1 MNLITEPWLPTLF
14 NSGETKLVSLKEL
27 YEQSENIS
35 DLVLNPPQRISVMR
49 LLICITQAALDG
61 PEDETDWKNC
71 KNKISTES
79 IKYLE
84 ERKDKFDLFG
94 DKPFLQIKDLEAEK
108 YAVIDLLDFS
118 KASGNNTVLFDH
130 NAVPEGR
137 NNKNWQKALSLLTS
151 LNFSTTGKVGQAKW
165 QDNKFN
171 ESTYAAPCIK
181 KSHTFVLGKT
191 ILETILFNLLSKSIT
206 STFPNSNFGQPVW
219 DNFPKSSNDISAF
232 ENASKTYLGRL
243 VPLSRFIKLDDNPKK
258 TNCIF
263 GPTCKELKFEY
274 LPAFLEPTCT
284 VLKSKKNELFYM
296 RISSDKHIW
305 RDFGAVFS
313 LGKTG
318 TQTLN
323 SVKKIANEKENINVW
338 IGGLEIGAQAA
349 KIKDSVEWNFYIP
362 VSQLGESELNKYKEG
377 VELASKTEFSLK
389 NAIKT
394 YCKELK
400 MENSL
405 ISKAVPFFWQQL
417 DNKYEL
423 LLEIANDDTK
433 PMDEWEKLLYKTMVK
448 AYEFACPKETPRQ
461 IQAYVIGKKYLR
473 VKKNE
478 KSN

>member
-1 MNLITEPWLPTLF
+1 MNLIGNPWIPVLF
-14 NSGETKLVSLKEL
+14 NSGDTKLVSLKEL

-61 PEDETDWKNC
+61 PEDETDWKDC
-71 KNKISTES
+71 KNRIVDES

-84 ERKDKFDLFG
+84 ERKDKFELFG

-108 YAVIDLLDFS
+108 HAVIDLLDFS

-137 NNKNWQKALSLLTS
+137 DNKNWQKALALLTS

-165 QDNKFN
+165 QNNTFN

-181 KSHTFVLGKT
+181 KSHTFIFGKT
-191 ILETILFNLLSKSIT
+191 ILETIFLNLLPKSIIKT
-206 STFPNSNFGQPVW
+206 LPNSNFGQPVW
-219 DNFPKSSNDISAF
+219 DNFPKSPNDVSAF

-243 VPLSRFIKLDDNPKK
+243 VPLSRFIKLDNNPEITK
-258 TNCIF
+258 CIF

-313 LGKTG
+313 LDQTG
-318 TQTLN
+318 TQTLKN
-323 SVKKIANEKENINVW
+323 VKKIVCKKENINIW
-338 IGGLEIGAQAA
+338 IGGLETGAQAA
-349 KIKDSVEWNFYIP
+349 KIKDTVEWNFFIP
-362 VSQLGESELNKYKEG
+362 VSQLGETELNKYKEG
-377 VELASKTEFSLK
+377 IGFANNAEFSLK
-389 NAIKT
+389 NAVKT
-394 YCKELK
+394 FCKELK
-400 MENSL
+400 MESSL
-405 ISKAVPFFWQQL
+405 NSKAVPFFWQQL

-423 LLEIANDDTK
+423 LLKIANDVTK
-433 PMDEWEKLLYKTMVK
+433 PMDEWEKLLYKTMLW

-461 IQAYVIGKKYLR
+461 IQAYVLGKKYLTI
-473 VKKNE
+473 KK
-478 KSN
+478 K